1 MENKVSLNGVR
12 LFGYHGCL
20 KEEEHTGANFIVDA
34 HLFLDLNPSSQTDD
48 LDLTVD
54 YEKALFV
61 MKDAFDVR
69 AKLIETAALN
79 IIKALK
85 QEFKMVN
92 KVEITIYKPTAPN
105 THKCWNATEY
115 IRE

>member
-61 MKDAFDVR
+61 MKDAFDVVWETSVKHDTSLR
-69 AKLIETAALN
+69 IAAYVVAIAKVSET
-79 IIKALK
+79 LK
-85 QEFKMVN
+85 FRGGYGQ
-92 KVEITIYKPTAPN
+92 A
-105 THKCWNATEY
+105 
-115 IRE
+115 R